1 MPKKISRLNS
11 YKLFFLVVIEKCI
24 VLSGFDLNYAI
35 FVVSECLLRE
45 VYSVGREN
53 EVVTC

>member
-1 MPKKISRLNS
+1 MLKKIFRFNF

-24 VLSGFDLNYAI
+24 VFSGYDLNYVI

-45 VYSVGREN
+45 VYFVGREN
-53 EVVTC
+53 EVVIC

>member
-1 MPKKISRLNS
+1 MPKKLSRLNS

-24 VLSGFDLNYAI
+24 VPSGFDLNYAI